1 MYLVYLI
8 KCDNL
13 SYVGMT
19 NDIFKRL
26 RQHNGEISGGA
37 KYTSKRQGWY
47 PVLII
52 DGFLDMKSAMQCE
65 WRLKHFG
72 RGHGSVRGVKGKLKY
87 LSKYLYSEK
96 ELKGYNT
103 EGEQIIENRKWTSK
117 CENSICEQNLTF
129 YLDNDYVEYFNEY
142 NHNYP
147 TKELYMK

>member
-47 PVLII
+47 PVFII

-65 WRLKHFG
+65 WRLKRGKKGVNG
-72 RGHGSVRGVKGKLKY
+72 RIKY
-87 LSKYLYSEK
+87 LNDFLM
-96 ELKGYNT
+96 NN
-103 EGEQIIENRKWTSK
+103 NRWTSK
-117 CENSICEQNLTF
+117 SELITYQNLTY
-129 YLDNDYVEYFNEY
+129 YLDKEYISIF
-142 NHNYP
+142 NYP
-147 TKELYMK
+147 NKELYMK

>member
-1 MYLVYLI
+1 MYVVYLL

-37 KYTSKRQGWY
+37 KYTSKKKRWY

-52 DGFLDMKSAMQCE
+52 DGFQDMKSAMQCE
-65 WRLKHFG
+65 WKLKHFSK
-72 RGHGSVRGVKGKLKY
+72 GSVRGVKGKLKN
-87 LSKYLYSEK
+87 LSKYLYE
-96 ELKGYNT
+96 ENIIKGFGDQNIP
-103 EGEQIIENRKWTSK
+103 IIEYRKWTSK
-117 CENSICEQNLTF
+117 CEKSIKAQNLTF
-129 YLDNDYVEYFNEY
+129 YLDDDYLKYFNEWPHKY
-142 NHNYP
+142 S